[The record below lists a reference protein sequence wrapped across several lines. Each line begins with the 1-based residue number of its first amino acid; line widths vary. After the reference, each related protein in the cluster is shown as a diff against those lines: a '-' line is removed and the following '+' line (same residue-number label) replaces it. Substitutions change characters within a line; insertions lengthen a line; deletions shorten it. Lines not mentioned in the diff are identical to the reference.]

1 MEAGKGQRRG
11 KPYNFAKPQALHSE
25 PEPCA
30 TLIRFIQQT
39 RMLVVRVPNPLAPEA
54 GNLSRMIVT
63 EDLDSKSNP
72 LVCTAGL
79 FALHGTNDFLIFN
92 VL

>member
-11 KPYNFAKPQALHSE
+11 KPYNFAKTPALHSE

-72 LVCTAGL
+72 LV
-79 FALHGTNDFLIFN
+79 H
-92 VL
+92 

>member
-11 KPYNFAKPQALHSE
+11 KPYNFAKPEAPHSK

-30 TLIRFIQQT
+30 TLIRFIQQA

-54 GNLSRMIVT
+54 GNLSRILVT